1 MFNKYTK
8 GFSLIELLVVV
19 AIIGILAAVGIVAYS
34 GYTDSAKNNIV
45 KQNHKTIVSLLTR
58 EVTECEIEGELERL
72 TWPKGVPKI
81 YTRCDTPFDQGVL
94 QQHFME
100 LGFKNPYIKSS
111 KPSPLDRKWDESG
124 VFAGQGKV
132 IGTSYVYNIPASGY
146 PRPLRITTLL
156 SDGKT
161 YLIDEVWYTR

>member
-1 MFNKYTK
+1 MKQK

-34 GYTDSAKNNIV
+34 GYTESAKNTIV

-58 EVTECEIEGELERL
+58 EVTKCEIEGQLERL

-81 YTRCDTPFDQGVL
+81 YTRCDTPFDQGIL

-111 KPSPLDRKWDESG
+111 KPRPLDRKWDESA
-124 VFAGQGKV
+124 VVAGQGKV
-132 IGTSYVYNIPASGY
+132 IGTSYVLNIASSSY

-161 YLIDEVWYTR
+161 TLVDEVWYSR